1 MKRPSANLI
10 VVLCV
15 SAAVLAAV
23 IVGAVLLDSPAQ
35 ARLRRLDERRVE
47 HLRELAYAIDAYWTA
62 EDRLPSS
69 LAELPDERGYLAEL
83 VDPETGGS
91 YNYRVLG
98 EDSYELCAVF
108 ASETS
113 EQFETP
119 FQDAWFH
126 GPGRQCFELEA
137 QDPERPIGR

>member
-1 MKRPSANLI
+1 MRRPSVNLI
-10 VVLCV
+10 VVVCV
-15 SAAVLAAV
+15 SVAILTAV
-23 IVGAVLLDSPAQ
+23 IVGAVLLDSPAE

-47 HLRELAYAIDAYWTA
+47 DLRELAYAIDAYWTL
-62 EDRLPSS
+62 EERLPSS

-83 VDPETGGS
+83 VDPETGEP
-91 YNYRVLG
+91 YEYRVLG
-98 EDSYELCAVF
+98 EDSYELCAIF
-108 ASETS
+108 ASETT

-126 GPGRQCFELEA
+126 GSGRKCFQLNV